1 MDIYQT
7 ATGRRSIREFK
18 NTPVPYEILEKCVNA
33 ARLAPSAANRQLVEY
48 VIVDDE
54 KLLPGMFDAVDSWF
68 GVSRPKEGW
77 PPGRRPKAYI
87 VSLIDLEAE
96 VKRGVGRT
104 NALFDVG
111 MAAENIVL
119 VAEEVGLGS
128 CAITGFSPNRLRR
141 VLNVPDKYETALM
154 LALGYPDESPVIEV
168 ATDSIERYMD
178 DKGVRHIP
186 KRELKDILHRNRF
199 P

>member
-1 MDIYQT
+1 MDVYQLVT
-7 ATGRRSIREFK
+7 QRRSIREFK
-18 NTPVPYEILEKCVNA
+18 DIPVPYEILERCVNS

-54 KLLPGMFDAVDSWF
+54 KLLPGMFDAVASWF
-68 GVSRPKEGW
+68 GIARPKEGW

-87 VSLIDLEAE
+87 VSLINLEAYAE
-96 VKRGVGRT
+96 RGVGRT
-104 NALFDVG
+104 NALYDVG
-111 MAAENIVL
+111 MAAENIIL
-119 VAEEVGLGS
+119 VAEEEGLGS
-128 CAITGFSPNRLRR
+128 CAITGFNPNRLRL

-154 LALGYPDESPVIEV
+154 LALGYPDEMPVLEV

>member
-1 MDIYQT
+1 MDVYQAVT
-7 ATGRRSIREFK
+7 QRRSIREFK
-18 NTPVPYEILEKCVNA
+18 NIPVPYEILEKCVNA
-33 ARLAPSAANRQLVEY
+33 ARLAPSAANRQLTEY

-54 KLLPGMFDAVDSWF
+54 KLLPSMFDAVASWF

-87 VSLIDLEAE
+87 VSLINLEAE
-96 VKRGVGRT
+96 AERGVGRT

-111 MAAENIVL
+111 MAAENIIL
-119 VAEEVGLGS
+119 VAEEAGLGS

-141 VLNVPDKYETALM
+141 VLNVPDKYQTALM

-178 DKGVRHIP
+178 DNGVRHIP

>member
-18 NTPVPYEILEKCVNA
+18 NTPVPYEILERCVNA

-54 KLLPGMFDAVDSWF
+54 KLLPSMFDAVASWF

-104 NALFDVG
+104 NTLFDVG

-119 VAEEVGLGS
+119 VAEEAGLGS

-168 ATDSIERYMD
+168 AADSIERYMD

>member
-7 ATGRRSIREFK
+7 ATQRRSIREFK
-18 NTPVPYEILEKCVNA
+18 DTPVPYEILERCVNA

-54 KLLPGMFDAVDSWF
+54 KLMRSMFDAVASWF

-96 VKRGVGRT
+96 AKRGVGRT

-119 VAEEVGLGS
+119 VAEEAGLGS
-128 CAITGFSPNRLRR
+128 CAITGFSPNRLRQ

-178 DKGVRHIP
+178 DKGVRHVP

>member
-7 ATGRRSIREFK
+7 ATRRRSIREFK
-18 NTPVPYEILEKCVNA
+18 DTPVPYEILEKCVNA

-54 KLLPGMFDAVDSWF
+54 KLMPSMFDAVASWF

-96 VKRGVGRT
+96 AERGVGRT

-119 VAEEVGLGS
+119 VAEEAGLGS
-128 CAITGFSPNRLRR
+128 CAITGFSPNRLRQ

>member
-1 MDIYQT
+1 MDVYQLVT
-7 ATGRRSIREFK
+7 QRRSIREFK
-18 NTPVPYEILEKCVNA
+18 DIPVPYEILERCVNS

-54 KLLPGMFDAVDSWF
+54 KLLPGMFDAVASWF
-68 GVSRPKEGW
+68 GIARPKEGW

-87 VSLIDLEAE
+87 VSLINLEAYAE
-96 VKRGVGRT
+96 RGVGRT
-104 NALFDVG
+104 NALYDVG
-111 MAAENIVL
+111 MAMENIIL
-119 VAEEVGLGS
+119 VAEEEGLGS
-128 CAITGFSPNRLRR
+128 CAITGFNPNRLRL

-154 LALGYPDESPVIEV
+154 LALGYPDEMPVLEV

>member
-1 MDIYQT
+1 MDVYQLVT
-7 ATGRRSIREFK
+7 QRRSIREFK
-18 NTPVPYEILEKCVNA
+18 DIPVPYEILERCVNS

-54 KLLPGMFDAVDSWF
+54 QLLPGMFDAVASWF
-68 GVSRPKEGW
+68 GIARPKEGW

-87 VSLIDLEAE
+87 VSLINLEAYAE
-96 VKRGVGRT
+96 RGVGRT
-104 NALFDVG
+104 NALYDVG
-111 MAAENIVL
+111 MAAENIIL
-119 VAEEVGLGS
+119 VAEEEGLGS
-128 CAITGFSPNRLRR
+128 CAITGFNTNRLRL

-154 LALGYPDESPVIEV
+154 LALGYPDEMPILEV

-178 DKGVRHIP
+178 DKGLRHIP

>member
-7 ATGRRSIREFK
+7 ATQRRSIREFK
-18 NTPVPYEILEKCVNA
+18 DKAVPYEILEKCVNA
-33 ARLAPSAANRQLVEY
+33 ARLAPSAANRQLIEY

-54 KLLPGMFDAVDSWF
+54 KLMPSMFDAVASWF

-96 VKRGVGRT
+96 AERGVGRT

-119 VAEEVGLGS
+119 VAEEAGLGS
-128 CAITGFSPNRLRR
+128 CAITGFSPNRLRQ
-141 VLNVPDKYETALM
+141 VLNVPAKYETALM
-154 LALGYPDESPVIEV
+154 LALGYPDESPVVEV

>member
-18 NTPVPYEILEKCVNA
+18 NIPVPYEILEKCVNA
-33 ARLAPSAANRQLVEY
+33 ARLAPSAANRQLIEY

-54 KLLPGMFDAVDSWF
+54 KLLHSMFDAVASWF
-68 GVSRPKEGW
+68 GVARPKEGW

-96 VKRGVGRT
+96 AERGVGRT

-119 VAEEVGLGS
+119 VAEEAGLGS
-128 CAITGFSPNRLRR
+128 CAITGFSPNRLRQ

>member
-1 MDIYQT
+1 MDVYQAVT
-7 ATGRRSIREFK
+7 QRRSIREFK
-18 NTPVPYEILEKCVNA
+18 DIPVPYEILERCVNS

-54 KLLPGMFDAVDSWF
+54 KLLPGMFDAVASWF
-68 GVSRPKEGW
+68 GVARPKEGW

-87 VSLIDLEAE
+87 VSLINLEAYAE
-96 VKRGVGRT
+96 RGVGRT
-104 NALFDVG
+104 NALYDVG
-111 MAAENIVL
+111 LAVENIIL
-119 VAEEVGLGS
+119 VAEEEGLGS
-128 CAITGFSPNRLRR
+128 CAITGFNPNRLRW
-141 VLNVPDKYETALM
+141 VLNVPDKYKTALM
-154 LALGYPDESPVIEV
+154 LALGYPDEMPVLEV

>member
-1 MDIYQT
+1 
-7 ATGRRSIREFK
+7 
-18 NTPVPYEILEKCVNA
+18 
-33 ARLAPSAANRQLVEY
+33 
-48 VIVDDE
+48 
-54 KLLPGMFDAVDSWF
+54 
-68 GVSRPKEGW
+68 VSRPKEGW

-96 VKRGVGRT
+96 AKRGVGRT
-104 NALFDVG
+104 NTLFDVG

-119 VAEEVGLGS
+119 VAEEAGLGS

-168 ATDSIERYMD
+168 AADSIERYMD

>member
-18 NTPVPYEILEKCVNA
+18 NTPVPYEILERCVNA

-54 KLLPGMFDAVDSWF
+54 KLLPSMFDAVASWF

-104 NALFDVG
+104 NTLFDVG

-119 VAEEVGLGS
+119 VAEEAGLGS

>member
-54 KLLPGMFDAVDSWF
+54 KLLPSMFDAVASWF

-96 VKRGVGRT
+96 AKRGVGRT
-104 NALFDVG
+104 NTLFDVG

-119 VAEEVGLGS
+119 VAEEAGLGS

-186 KRELKDILHRNRF
+186 KRELKDILHCNRF

>member
-18 NTPVPYEILEKCVNA
+18 NIPVPYEILEKCVNA
-33 ARLAPSAANRQLVEY
+33 ARLAPSAANRQLIEY

-54 KLLPGMFDAVDSWF
+54 KLLHSMFDAVASWF
-68 GVSRPKEGW
+68 GVARPKEGW
-77 PPGRRPKAYI
+77 PPGRRPKAYV
-87 VSLIDLEAE
+87 VSLIDLEALAE
-96 VKRGVGRT
+96 RGVGRT

-119 VAEEVGLGS
+119 VAEEAGLGS
-128 CAITGFSPNRLRR
+128 CAITGFSPNRLRQ
-141 VLNVPDKYETALM
+141 VLNVPHKYETALM

-178 DKGVRHIP
+178 NKGVRHIP
-186 KRELKDILHRNRF
+186 KRELKDILHHNRF

>member
-18 NTPVPYEILEKCVNA
+18 DTPVPYEILERCVNA
-33 ARLAPSAANRQLVEY
+33 ARLAPSAANRQLIEY
-48 VIVDDE
+48 VIVDGE
-54 KLLPGMFDAVDSWF
+54 KLLPDMFDAVASWF

-96 VKRGVGRT
+96 AKRGVGRT

-119 VAEEVGLGS
+119 VAEEAGLGS
-128 CAITGFSPNRLRR
+128 CAITGFSPNRLRQ
-141 VLNVPDKYETALM
+141 VLNVPEKYETALM

-168 ATDSIERYMD
+168 AADSIERYMD

-186 KRELKDILHRNRF
+186 KRELKDVLHRNRF

>member
-7 ATGRRSIREFK
+7 ATQRRSIREFK
-18 NTPVPYEILEKCVNA
+18 DKAVPYEILEKCVNA
-33 ARLAPSAANRQLVEY
+33 ARLAPSAANRQLIEY

-54 KLLPGMFDAVDSWF
+54 KLMPSMFDAVASWF

-96 VKRGVGRT
+96 AERGVGRT

-119 VAEEVGLGS
+119 VAEEAGLGS
-128 CAITGFSPNRLRR
+128 CAITGFSPNRLRQ
-141 VLNVPDKYETALM
+141 VLNVPAKYETALM
-154 LALGYPDESPVIEV
+154 LALGYPDESPVVEL

-186 KRELKDILHRNRF
+186 KRELKDILHRNCF

>member
-18 NTPVPYEILEKCVNA
+18 NIPVPYEILEKCVNA
-33 ARLAPSAANRQLVEY
+33 ARLAPSAANRQLIEY

-54 KLLPGMFDAVDSWF
+54 KLLHSMFDAVASWF
-68 GVSRPKEGW
+68 GVARPKEGW

-96 VKRGVGRT
+96 AERGVGRT

-119 VAEEVGLGS
+119 VAEEAGLGS
-128 CAITGFSPNRLRR
+128 CAITGFSPNRLRQ
-141 VLNVPDKYETALM
+141 VLNVPHKYETALM